1 MSKRFYSVLT
11 FVLVFSVFIFCL
23 SSSGLAH
30 LIESAK
36 MKNYYSEKSNYINVI
51 GTVADIEYSEGGDLL
66 ILEFDEDI
74 APADIFTSRKFLIEG
89 ENLLTIKT
97 SGFDEKV
104 KIGSFIEFT
113 TVPAVL
119 YGYARPIVSL
129 TINGETLLE
138 FEDGYQGLLEAL

>member
-1 MSKRFYSVLT
+1 MKKKYYCSFILILVLSVL
-11 FVLVFSVFIFCL
+11 LFCL
-23 SSSGLAH
+23 SSCGLAH

-104 KIGSFIEFT
+104 KNALTNSK
-113 TVPAVL
+113 L
-119 YGYARPIVSL
+119 YSKIDSIKG
-129 TINGETLLE
+129 
-138 FEDGYQGLLEAL
+138 